1 LLYTGSIK
9 EEISLSLTTIR
20 LDDELLQWID
30 EYAAFNGVTKTK
42 VIRDILMEKMQDD
55 EDYLDTISSIE
66 ESKNEPIISREEML
80 KRFGNV

>member
-1 LLYTGSIK
+1 M
-9 EEISLSLTTIR
+9 SLTTIR
-20 LDDELLQWID
+20 LDDKLLQWID

-55 EDYLDTISSIE
+55 EDYLDAISSIE

>member
-1 LLYTGSIK
+1 M
-9 EEISLSLTTIR
+9 SLTTIR

-55 EDYLDTISSIE
+55 EDYLDAISSIE

>member
-1 LLYTGSIK
+1 M
-9 EEISLSLTTIR
+9 SLTTIR

-42 VIRDILMEKMQDD
+42 VIRDVLMEKMQDD

>member
-1 LLYTGSIK
+1 MLYTGSIK

-42 VIRDILMEKMQDD
+42 VIRDVLMEKMQDD

>member
-1 LLYTGSIK
+1 MLYTASIK

>member
-1 LLYTGSIK
+1 MLYTGSIK

-55 EDYLDTISSIE
+55 EDYLDAISSIE

>member
-1 LLYTGSIK
+1 MLYTGSIK
-9 EEISLSLTTIR
+9 EEIALSLTTIR
-20 LDDELLQWID
+20 LDDKLLQWID

-55 EDYLDTISSIE
+55 EDYLDAISSIE

>member
-1 LLYTGSIK
+1 MLYTGSIK

>member
-1 LLYTGSIK
+1 LYTGSIK

>member
-1 LLYTGSIK
+1 M
-9 EEISLSLTTIR
+9 SLTTIR

>member
-1 LLYTGSIK
+1 MYTGSIK

>member
-1 LLYTGSIK
+1 MLYTGNIK

-55 EDYLDTISSIE
+55 EDYLDAISSIE
-66 ESKNEPIISREEML
+66 ESKNEPIISREEIL